1 MQTSIQLTAK
11 AAAAITDLRARKDAL
26 QAIIKHRNFPYEDQD
41 RNPMYCDNVPAAYGA
56 GTNFIFEAICEIN
69 ESIAQIIKKDLV
81 DRNF

>member
-11 AAAAITDLRARKDAL
+11 AAAAITDLQARKDAL
-26 QAIIKHRNFPYEDQD
+26 QAIIKHRNFPYED
-41 RNPMYCDNVPAAYGA
+41 RNPMYCDNVPASYGE